1 MALVCPV
8 FYQKPVNKNYLNM
21 ILDIQVDISKQLSTY
36 GHEQSV
42 NPVAIFY
49 TTRHLIHHGRK
60 NLNGVSR

>member
-1 MALVCPV
+1 
-8 FYQKPVNKNYLNM
+8 M